1 MATKSIFKRWTGSA
15 WVEFYFKTSADLI
28 DETVN
33 YKVMT
38 AAERTAIG
46 TYLTNGFNVATKLV
60 QINAADAVQDPS
72 KIDRSLI
79 GDLSQTYLLK
89 NNPAFTGIMTGNV
102 ISSLS
107 NSTLTLKNGG
117 VSSNSE
123 VVLGAGSVR
132 FNLSG
137 SGTAGYF
144 TYTEG
149 VSSTGVINLQGI
161 NKLTGLIGPVD
172 TSDATTK
179 LYVDTLVAAG
189 LRWATNGPVEAATSV
204 NQTTLSGLLI
214 IDGYQT
220 LEGDRI
226 LLYGQTTTSE
236 NGIYTVGTGSWIK
249 DVTDSKSGIMV
260 FVEYGTSH
268 NDWTFQATADTT
280 WVSASKVDTIL
291 AGAGLTKTG
300 TTLSIEASAITNAM
314 LAGSI
319 TLPKLANF
327 TSLDNS
333 NASYNTW
340 PELTAAVTS
349 ENIDIKLKNLYA
361 AIGLAR
367 GTANY
372 NTNNTE
378 TIAGAYDLAEVKNRT
393 YTGTTETPTTGSF
406 VVGDLYFYELA

>member
-28 DETVN
+28 DETTN

-60 QINAADAVQDPS
+60 QINAADAAQDPS

-89 NNPAFTGIMTGNV
+89 NNPEFTGTLTGNT
-102 ISSLS
+102 ITSLAA
-107 NSTLTLKNGG
+107 STLTLKQGG
-117 VSSNSE
+117 ASSNSE
-123 VVLGAGSVR
+123 VILGQGSIR

-149 VSSTGVINLQGI
+149 VSNTGIIDLLSK
-161 NKLTGLIGPVD
+161 NKLTGLVGPVD

-189 LRWATNGPVEAATSV
+189 LRWATGGPVKAATSV
-204 NQTTLSGLLI
+204 NQTILGGLLI

-220 LEGDRI
+220 LNGDRI
-226 LLYGQTTTSE
+226 LLYGQGTTSE
-236 NGIYTVGTGSWIK
+236 NGIYTVGTGIWVK
-249 DVTDSKSGIMV
+249 DTTDSKSGIMV
-260 FVEYGTSH
+260 FVEYGNSH
-268 NDWTFQATADTT
+268 NDWTFQATTDTT
-280 WVSASKVDTIL
+280 WISASKVDTIL

-300 TTLSIEASAITNAM
+300 TTLSIESNAITNAM

-319 TLPKLANF
+319 TLPKLADF
-327 TSLDNS
+327 TSVDNS
-333 NASYNTW
+333 NASYDTW
-340 PELTAAVTS
+340 AELTSAVTS
-349 ENIDIKLKNLYA
+349 ENIDVKLKNLYA
-361 AIGLAR
+361 AIGLSR
-367 GTANY
+367 GTPNY

-393 YTGTTETPTTGSF
+393 FTGTTETPTTGSF

>member
-406 VVGDLYFYELA
+406 VV

>member
-60 QINAADAVQDPS
+60 QINAANAAQDPS

-79 GDLSQTYLLK
+79 GDLSETYLLK
-89 NNPAFTGIMTGNV
+89 NNPAFTGTMTGNI

-107 NSTLTLKNGG
+107 NSTLTLKHGG
-117 VSSNSE
+117 ASSNSE

-137 SGTAGYF
+137 SGTSGYF
-144 TYTEG
+144 DYTEG
-149 VSSTGVINLQGI
+149 ASSTGIIDLKGI
-161 NKLTGLIGPVD
+161 NKLTGLIGPID

-189 LRWATNGPVEAATSV
+189 LRWATDGPVKAATSD
-204 NQTTLSGLLI
+204 NQASLSGLLI

-220 LEGDRI
+220 VSGDRV
-226 LLYGQTTTSE
+226 LLYGQTTTSQ
-236 NGIYTVGTGSWIK
+236 NGIYAVETGTWVK
-249 DVTDSKSGIMV
+249 DTTDSKSGIMV
-260 FVEYGTSH
+260 FVENGTSH
-268 NDWTFQATADTT
+268 NDWTFQATTDTA
-280 WVSASKVDTIL
+280 WISASKVDTIL
-291 AGAGLTKTG
+291 AGAGLTKSG
-300 TTLSIEASAITNAM
+300 TTISVPNLGITNAM

-327 TSLDNS
+327 TSLDNA
-333 NASYNTW
+333 NASYDTW
-340 PELTAAVTS
+340 GELTAAATE

-361 AIGLAR
+361 AIGLLR

-372 NTNNTE
+372 NTNNAI
-378 TIAGAYDLAEVKNRT
+378 TIDSVNTLAAAKNRT
-393 YTGTTETPTTGSF
+393 FTGTTETPTGTF